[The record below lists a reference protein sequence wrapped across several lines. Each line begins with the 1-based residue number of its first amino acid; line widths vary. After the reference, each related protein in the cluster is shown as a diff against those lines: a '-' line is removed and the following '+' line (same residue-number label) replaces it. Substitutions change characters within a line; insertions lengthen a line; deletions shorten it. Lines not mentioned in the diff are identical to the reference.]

1 MMDGSLGKIGG
12 ARKGGK
18 RGRER
23 GREGGEA
30 GSRAAAAPG
39 TSGTREALMARGGE
53 GVGGGRVQ
61 TARASD
67 EDTWFAKDCQADVD
81 QSISELNTK
90 ANSLFAIRFA
100 RRNMDKR
107 VIFL

>member
-39 TSGTREALMARGGE
+39 TSGTREALMARGG
-53 GVGGGRVQ
+53 GGE

>member
-39 TSGTREALMARGGE
+39 TSGTREALMARGGGGE
-53 GVGGGRVQ
+53 RGVGEVQ
-61 TARASD
+61 DGKGLR
-67 EDTWFAKDCQADVD
+67 
-81 QSISELNTK
+81 
-90 ANSLFAIRFA
+90 
-100 RRNMDKR
+100 
-107 VIFL
+107 

>member
-39 TSGTREALMARGGE
+39 TSGTREALMARGGGE
-53 GVGGGRVQ
+53 GGCK

-81 QSISELNTK
+81 PKQQRIKHKNK
-90 ANSLFAIRFA
+90 FSLCYKICPKKYGQACNLFI
-100 RRNMDKR
+100 
-107 VIFL
+107 